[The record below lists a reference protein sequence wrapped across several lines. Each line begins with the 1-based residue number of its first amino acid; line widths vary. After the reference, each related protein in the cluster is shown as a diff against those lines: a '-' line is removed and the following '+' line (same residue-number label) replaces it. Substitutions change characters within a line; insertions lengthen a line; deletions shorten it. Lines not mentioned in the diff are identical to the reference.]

1 MSFHTSHYALW
12 WRGTNHEAGN
22 FKETSGHCPSIFI
35 SFHIRSTMITV
46 FSEDPELFKKKI
58 LHFFYKGEGIG
69 NVFFVLA
76 KVVIFPHFVP
86 ESPMKKELNCI
97 FCVYLYWFRLACIV
111 FHFFV
116 WIHFFPLLL
125 EIGPSGILWGTMY
138 VNFISPSLKKK
149 KKFLPCLLFFN
160 LSTFFFCHTMWCAG
174 S

>member
-1 MSFHTSHYALW
+1 MLVSCLSTPLIMPYDEEAL
-12 WRGTNHEAGN
+12 TT
-22 FKETSGHCPSIFI
+22 KQETLRKQVVTAHPFL
-35 SFHIRSTMITV
+35 FLSTFV
-46 FSEDPELFKKKI
+46 APWLLFLVKTQSYLKKKI

-69 NVFFVLA
+69 NVFFILA
-76 KVVIFPHFVP
+76 KVVIFPNFVP

-149 KKFLPCLLFFN
+149 KIPPLFTV
-160 LSTFFFCHTMWCAG
+160 L
-174 S
+174 